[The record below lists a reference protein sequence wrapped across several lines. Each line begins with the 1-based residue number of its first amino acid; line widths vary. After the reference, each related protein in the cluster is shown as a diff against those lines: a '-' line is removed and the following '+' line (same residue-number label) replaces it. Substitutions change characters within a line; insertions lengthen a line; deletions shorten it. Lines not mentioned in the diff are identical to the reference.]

1 MKNLSE
7 TTKTKNRKQKT
18 KKQKI
23 IKLDDVEIYLYI
35 KERWK
40 VNNEYMH
47 KTYVMYDCVLQNGGQ
62 MNDDECFKNPIC
74 PFSMGSFVTFSLS
87 FFFLA

>member
-7 TTKTKNRKQKT
+7 TTKTKTENKNKKT
-18 KKQKI
+18 KI

-62 MNDDECFKNPIC
+62 MNDDECFKNP
-74 PFSMGSFVTFSLS
+74 FVLSQWGLLLLFLCLFFSLV
-87 FFFLA
+87 

>member
-1 MKNLSE
+1 MKLQN
-7 TTKTKNRKQKT
+7 KNRKQKQKT
-18 KKQKI
+18 KI

-47 KTYVMYDCVLQNGGQ
+47 KTYVMYDCVLQKWWSN
-62 MNDDECFKNPIC
+62 E
-74 PFSMGSFVTFSLS
+74 
-87 FFFLA
+87 